1 MDIETEKRRRTLTS
15 KGAEYAA
22 TLQAKKNAASAR
34 IQARRAIAKS
44 KDEDDALVSLMSRVN
59 VSNNDAEI
67 DALTAQLSRMG
78 GRKRKTRKLKGK
90 GKKSR
95 KTRKH

>member
-1 MDIETEKRRRTLTS
+1 MDLGRTRKLTD

-22 TLQAKKNAASAR
+22 SLQAKKNAALAR
-34 IQARRAIAKS
+34 IAAKKAAAKS
-44 KDEDDALVSLMSRVN
+44 QVEVDQLADMFSKVSVAQ
-59 VSNNDAEI
+59 NDSDI
-67 DALTAQLSRMG
+67 DALTAQLARMG
-78 GRKRKTRKLKGK
+78 GRKRKTLKK

>member
-1 MDIETEKRRRTLTS
+1 MDLGRTRKLTD

-22 TLQAKKNAASAR
+22 SLQAKKNAALAR
-34 IQARRAIAKS
+34 IEARKAAAKS
-44 KDEDDALVSLMSRVN
+44 QVEVDELSAMFSKVSVAQ
-59 VSNNDAEI
+59 NDSDI
-67 DALTAQLSRMG
+67 DALTAQLARMG
-78 GRKRKTRKLKGK
+78 GRKRKTLKKK